1 MGRKNIYT
9 NAVGLSEAWAF
20 TGADRWRGP
29 PNNHL
34 QDSVDILDSHPRFH
48 LNNDVGKFE

>member
-1 MGRKNIYT
+1 MGPGNVYT
-9 NAVGLSEAWAF
+9 NAAELSVARALI
-20 TGADRWRGP
+20 GVDRWRGP

-34 QDSVDILDSHPRFH
+34 QDSVDIPNYHPRNH